1 MMELNKLNLLLSLE
15 SANCYVESSLSR
27 LGCEAGVMDDLITNY
42 TTPWVKA
49 AEPVPGIGKRN
60 TGFWEF
66 IPLFAGEQE
75 KSIPCC
81 QIGKGSSHLRIK

>member
-1 MMELNKLNLLLSLE
+1 
-15 SANCYVESSLSR
+15 
-27 LGCEAGVMDDLITNY
+27 MDDLITDC
-42 TTPWVKA
+42 TTPGVKA
-49 AEPVPGIGKRN
+49 AEPVPGIGKCN

-81 QIGKGSSHLRIK
+81 QIEKGSSHLRIK